1 MVTSNT
7 LMAAA
12 KVNAGPIVLLGAV
25 IVVIAVLAFAFV
37 TSQRR
42 KKRPTECAEQRA
54 ALESAE
60 SALHYWE
67 AAVAH
72 LREVDLASANPAS
85 VEPAAGASGASA
97 VFKYG
102 HTADMTGEQF
112 AELLKRA
119 VDGRDEAERQRDQC
133 QVDLVNCVGQPATGP
148 RITPYAAEPL
158 RPVLNGD
165 PPPRRFS
172 EDG

>member
-12 KVNAGPIVLLGAV
+12 KVNAGPIILFGVAL
-25 IVVIAVLAFAFV
+25 VVVAVLAFAFV

-42 KKRPTECAEQRA
+42 KKRPTECAEERA
-54 ALESAE
+54 ALESAQ
-60 SALHYWE
+60 SALHYWD

-72 LREVDLASANPAS
+72 LREVDLASGDPAD
-85 VEPAAGASGASA
+85 GADGTAA

-112 AELLKRA
+112 AELLQRA

-133 QVDLVNCVGQPATGP
+133 QVDLVNCVGQRATGP

-158 RPVLNGD
+158 RPVLDGD
-165 PPPRRFS
+165 PTPRRFS
-172 EDG
+172 EDA